1 MDVRL
6 RFADQVMLRFG
17 TKMTELG
24 DGKAKLA
31 MKRAIVHTGKKAKTQ
46 VVRALTSQTGL
57 KRKTIVRA
65 VKDVR
70 AGDLQF
76 ILQTDGGE
84 VSLRHFKARETRA
97 GVKASPWNKPQVF
110 KGTFMKGGRFPK
122 RVGLKMNGQVFQR
135 TGSKRSPIERVKSGL
150 FIPTEMVTGQTQ
162 QAWRAVIDRD
172 LMPRLQHE
180 IGRMLP

>member
-1 MDVRL
+1 MLVKI
-6 RFADQVMLRFG
+6 RFADQVAARFG
-17 TKMTELG
+17 NKLHQLG
-24 DGKAKLA
+24 DGKAKQAL
-31 MKRAIVHTGKKAKTQ
+31 KRAIVHTGKKAKTQ
-46 VVRALTSQTGL
+46 VVRSLTSQTGL
-57 KRKTIVRA
+57 KRKTIVKA
-65 VKDVR
+65 VKDVK

-76 ILQTDGGE
+76 ILQTDGGN

-97 GVKASPWNKPQVF
+97 GVKASPWNKTQVF

-135 TGSKRSPIERVKSGL
+135 VGSGRSPIERVKSGL
-150 FIPTEMVTGQTQ
+150 FIPTEMVKGQTQ

-180 IGRMLP
+180 IGRLMP